1 MIGSRS
7 CSAVHAAYVSR
18 VSDTHAAVVSGAR
31 SAIRRAPWAARWS
44 STVRVLAALSDAT
57 NQSAPGRAGSRSTV
71 TTGRPSASKR
81 ARLGSL
87 ALGSTTIPPS
97 TGRSRRSATCRSGG
111 GGRSA
116 GSRGGGAA
124 GAAAGGGEGEEERV
138 LARGGRRGGRAGEA
152 DVEVEAERLVAMG
165 VGADHRQDEGED
177 AGAARAQAS
186 RGRVRAVADPLG
198 RVDHARTRPRIDPA
212 LAVERVRDRRQRD
225 ARDRRDI
232 AHGRT
237 FAGGH
242 RAAA

>member
-1 MIGSRS
+1 MIGSPS
-7 CSAVHAAYVSR
+7 FSGVHAAYVSR

-57 NQSAPGRAGSRSTV
+57 NQSCPGRAGSRSTV

-97 TGRSRRSATCRSGG
+97 TGRARRAATCRRGG
-111 GGRSA
+111 GGGGA
-116 GSRGGGAA
+116 GSGA
-124 GAAAGGGEGEEERV
+124 GAAAGRGGEEERV

-165 VGADHRQDEGED
+165 VGADHRQDE
-177 AGAARAQAS
+177 
-186 RGRVRAVADPLG
+186 
-198 RVDHARTRPRIDPA
+198 
-212 LAVERVRDRRQRD
+212 
-225 ARDRRDI
+225 
-232 AHGRT
+232 
-237 FAGGH
+237 
-242 RAAA
+242 